1 MFHLNKL
8 PEKKQIASGGVMIR
22 KLKSVNRNGWEV
34 AWLTGGE
41 GHNQPGNRIGSG
53 VSERSTERSHRQQ
66 EKL

>member
-1 MFHLNKL
+1 
-8 PEKKQIASGGVMIR
+8 MIR